1 MRAAICILIA
11 VIFMLSGLFFAQGPQ
26 PPSSKA
32 DVTMT
37 APPKAKVET
46 VVDNYHGH
54 KIADPYRWL
63 ENAKSPETQ
72 KFVEEQNAYTEQV
85 LHVVPGREK
94 LRARIEQL
102 LTIGRVEAPRPAG
115 NYYFY
120 EKREGQQN
128 QPVVYIREGLQGRDR
143 SLV

>member
-1 MRAAICILIA
+1 MHTVVRA
-11 VIFMLSGLFFAQGPQ
+11 VVLFAAAWAFAQGQNLVSLNPT
-26 PPSSKA
+26 SK
-32 DVTMT
+32 MT
-37 APPKAKVET
+37 PPKAKVET
-46 VVDNYHGH
+46 VVDDYHGH

-120 EKREGQQN
+120 EKREGRQTK
-128 QPVVYIREGLQGRDR
+128 PVIYVREGIQ
-143 SLV
+143 